1 MKTFPVVDLCEPKV
15 LSNVTLLLLWIAK
28 SKKSS
33 TNAIVVLWMARG
45 HSRPQQPLH
54 QPPLPTS
61 FDILDSL
68 TKAAPR
74 ELQASTPITP
84 LRLTPLKFTFEP
96 ISTAL
101 PKWKF
106 NFFFFSFLHLNLLKF
121 FWSWGFWKIL
131 LGWYDLVLNEFL
143 YFKARGWALEF
154 LRPYFSLLHFRV
166 CFILARG
173 AG

>member
-106 NFFFFSFLHLNLLKF
+106 NFFFFLFTSQFIEVLL
-121 FWSWGFWKIL
+121 IL
-131 LGWYDLVLNEFL
+131 GVLEDFAWL
-143 YFKARGWALEF
+143 IW
-154 LRPYFSLLHFRV
+154 FSLEWI
-166 CFILARG
+166 FILQSERLSSRISEAIFQSF
-173 AG
+173 AL